1 MECHVIFMVRWMR
14 EKKSG
19 LQVCSQLLAGYNM
32 DSNKSGERMRDE
44 M

>member
-1 MECHVIFMVRWMR
+1 MPRHIYGEVDER